1 MLRRDTLALTALLAM
16 LTAVGPISVDMYL
29 PSLPD
34 IGRALDASVP
44 QVQLTLS
51 GFLLCFAVGQIIYG
65 PLSDHVG
72 RKPVLQTALAIF
84 VAASI
89 GCALTPFDRDADLS
103 ARRAGVG
110 RGGRSGARARD
121 RA

>member
-65 PLSDHVG
+65 PLSDHIG
-72 RKPVLQTALAIF
+72 RRPVLQMALAIY

-89 GCALTPFDRDADLS
+89 GCALTVSIEMLTFA
-103 ARRAGVG
+103 ARRAG
-110 RGGRSGARARD
+110 GGRRGCSGARARD